1 MTDVVIECPSETA
14 TNISCRD
21 MPHITLPCRC
31 SWTSIIICRLFTAA
45 FDRLRRRGDHTST
58 WRDFGLAEFL
68 RPVTAHRNLGELIV
82 F

>member
-31 SWTSIIICRLFTAA
+31 SWTSIVGYLPPRLTVCV
-45 FDRLRRRGDHTST
+45 DGEITLLHGVN
-58 WRDFGLAEFL
+58 LA
-68 RPVTAHRNLGELIV
+68 
-82 F
+82 